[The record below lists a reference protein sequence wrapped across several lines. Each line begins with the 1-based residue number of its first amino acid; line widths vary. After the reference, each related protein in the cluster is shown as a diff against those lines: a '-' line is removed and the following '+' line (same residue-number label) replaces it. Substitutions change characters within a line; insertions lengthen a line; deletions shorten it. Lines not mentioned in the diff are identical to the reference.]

1 MAMTIE
7 TPDRQLAPDV
17 AAKYARLRSIVRELG
32 SVLVAWSAGVDSTL
46 LLKVCHDELGD
57 RAVAVTAVS
66 ESLPAREL
74 AAAQQLAAELG
85 VRHLLVETS
94 ELANEDYASNPA
106 NRCYYCKE
114 ELYTTIWPL
123 AEQEGLAHVAN
134 GANLDDVGDFRPGMQ
149 AARELGVRAPL
160 LEAELG
166 KPEIRALSY
175 ELGLPTWDKPALAC
189 LSSRIPY
196 GSRVTKEK
204 LEQIDRAE
212 MVLLRHGFRQMRVR
226 HHDEVARIEVP
237 PADMPR
243 FFSDGIHEKVVA
255 ALREIGFRY
264 VTLDLQGYRSGS
276 LNEGLPQAA
285 PLAASGQRPGRKPL
299 PMLQL

>member
-1 MAMTIE
+1 MAQKNE
-7 TPDRQLAPDV
+7 DNDRRLTPDV
-17 AAKYARLRSIVRELG
+17 AAKYKRLQTIVAELG

-66 ESLPAREL
+66 ESLPTRELEEAREL
-74 AAAQQLAAELG
+74 AVKLG
-85 VRHLLVETS
+85 VRHLLVQTS
-94 ELANEDYASNPA
+94 ELANENYASNPK
-106 NRCYYCKE
+106 NRCYYCKD
-114 ELYTTIWPL
+114 ELYTTILPL
-123 AEQEGLAHVAN
+123 AKQEGLQHLVN
-134 GANLDDVGDFRPGMQ
+134 GSNLDDLGDFRPGMQ

-175 ELGLPTWDKPALAC
+175 ALELPTWDKPAFAC

-196 GSRVTKEK
+196 GSRVTEKK

-212 MVLLRHGFRQMRVR
+212 MVLLRYGFRQMRVR
-226 HHDEVARIEVP
+226 HHDEIARIEVP
-237 PADMPR
+237 PEDMSN
-243 FFSDGIHEKVVA
+243 FFSDGIHEQVVA
-255 ALREIGFRY
+255 ALREIGFSY

-276 LNEGLPQAA
+276 LNEGLPEM
-285 PLAASGQRPGRKPL
+285 PDLVASGQRPGRKPL
-299 PMLQL
+299 PVLRP

>member
-1 MAMTIE
+1 M
-7 TPDRQLAPDV
+7 
-17 AAKYARLRSIVRELG
+17 RELG

-57 RAVAVTAVS
+57 RAIAVTAVS

-74 AAAQQLAAELG
+74 AAAKQLAADLG

-114 ELYTTIWPL
+114 ELYTTIWPM

-175 ELGLPTWDKPALAC
+175 ELGLPTWDKPAFAC

-196 GSRVTKEK
+196 GSRVTQEK

-212 MVLLRHGFRQMRVR
+212 MVLLRHGFRQP
-226 HHDEVARIEVP
+226 AR
-237 PADMPR
+237 AAPR
-243 FFSDGIHEKVVA
+243 RGSAHRGAARGHA
-255 ALREIGFRY
+255 AL
-264 VTLDLQGYRSGS
+264 LQRWDS
-276 LNEGLPQAA
+276 
-285 PLAASGQRPGRKPL
+285 
-299 PMLQL
+299 